1 MSQQPWPQR
10 FVSGRRRWLVITALG
25 IVTAVAVGLVLVS
38 QVPLAKECHRE
49 TLLPAEVRLITPRPE
64 VPEAVARFA
73 GVWVGA
79 LRPDGILGAIYQLG
93 RVLIGRGRF
102 ALCHTLVVEEVYANG
117 FARVIFSLG
126 TNDVDSNLHLPHVWR
141 VTGRIV
147 DGELRFHLPVPGD
160 PKLAYGV
167 AGETLLGTFEGPD
180 GSIRASLSRVAD
192 VSQVGCGAQ
201 ASGPPQPRPPR
212 GHAIG

>member
-180 GSIRASLSRVAD
+180 GSIRATLTRLAD
-192 VSQVGCGAQ
+192 ESQVGCGAQ